1 MKKVIIIILVCFN
14 VFAKLNAQQIMSLS
28 VVLDSI
34 KSVNPA
40 LKMYDYEIRSM
51 EEAAKG
57 ARSWM
62 PLELGTG
69 FWMTPYDV
77 SRWKK
82 MDDGMGG
89 FEEGMGQYMISAQQM
104 FPNRKKQDAE
114 FAYMSAMSSVEK
126 EKKKLFA

>member
-51 EEAAKG
+51 A
-57 ARSWM
+57 
-62 PLELGTG
+62 
-69 FWMTPYDV
+69 
-77 SRWKK
+77 
-82 MDDGMGG
+82 
-89 FEEGMGQYMISAQQM
+89 SAVCLM
-104 FPNRKKQDAE
+104 K
-114 FAYMSAMSSVEK
+114 Y
-126 EKKKLFA
+126 L